1 MFCRIEIFI
10 NHRNYKIVTKMK
22 SKTHENLHFVL
33 AALMLFGIFILSASL
48 ASAANELIFNQ
59 TSYSLSLNHAT
70 SGAISFFLNNTL
82 SNQNIT
88 NISFSSSV
96 LTTGSYTISSG
107 NVSLPSNITNIQ
119 YNSTSSVLSATIA
132 VPSYQQPGTYAGT
145 ITASGTNGTSLT
157 AQLSISLTVNSTSSL
172 SLTSPAE
179 LNRAQNNSS
188 FTITNTG
195 NVDFT
200 SINLSYDAASIRDS
214 AGRQATLAF
223 SSNLFDLSKGASRTI
238 NITSD
243 IPSNLYLEDYT
254 TTITANSSSGTTAT
268 TSLKVV
274 SDYCKY
280 GKNGTSVEILSLQD
294 KSSETD
300 WDWKPLDSVDIEVSV
315 RNNGID
321 EEDITV
327 QIGLYDPQDK
337 EFVDL
342 DKDEKTVSVG
352 DGRSKDVE
360 FTINVPVDIK
370 DRNYRLYVRA
380 FYDSD
385 ERGQCTDRI
394 GSEFYRA
401 INIDKESREMTLQS
415 INIPEY
421 VNCGESVDITAK
433 AYNIGTRDEDK
444 VYLSIYNKEL
454 GISQNSNSFLLDE
467 GDSEVVT
474 FSISVPKN
482 STEQNYTLTFKA
494 YYDYDEDDDSYD
506 LTSTFTEQLKVSG
519 QCTAS
524 VSRDVS
530 ISASLAE
537 GYENAIAGSTM
548 KLKVT
553 LTNPKDTETTYSIS
567 ASGYEDWAKL
577 DRVEPSTL
585 TLEKGESG
593 SAYLYF
599 KIDGDASGEKI
610 FKAKITY
617 DSQVKEQ
624 SLAVTIQKSTLSAF
638 ASSLGENITS
648 NKAVWILVTLIVV
661 LVVLIILVS
670 VARAK
675 PKVSVV

>member
-132 VPSYQQPGTYAGT
+132 VPSYQQPWTYAGT

-157 AQLSISLTVNSTSSL
+157 AQLSISLTV
-172 SLTSPAE
+172 
-179 LNRAQNNSS
+179 
-188 FTITNTG
+188 
-195 NVDFT
+195 
-200 SINLSYDAASIRDS
+200 
-214 AGRQATLAF
+214 
-223 SSNLFDLSKGASRTI
+223 
-238 NITSD
+238 
-243 IPSNLYLEDYT
+243 
-254 TTITANSSSGTTAT
+254 NSSSGTTAT

-394 GSEFYRA
+394 GSEFYRV

-415 INIPEY
+415 INIPGY

-454 GISQNSNSFLLDE
+454 GI
-467 GDSEVVT
+467 
-474 FSISVPKN
+474 
-482 STEQNYTLTFKA
+482 
-494 YYDYDEDDDSYD
+494 
-506 LTSTFTEQLKVSG
+506 
-519 QCTAS
+519 
-524 VSRDVS
+524 R
-530 ISASLAE
+530 
-537 GYENAIAGSTM
+537 
-548 KLKVT
+548 
-553 LTNPKDTETTYSIS
+553 
-567 ASGYEDWAKL
+567 
-577 DRVEPSTL
+577 
-585 TLEKGESG
+585 
-593 SAYLYF
+593 
-599 KIDGDASGEKI
+599 
-610 FKAKITY
+610 
-617 DSQVKEQ
+617 
-624 SLAVTIQKSTLSAF
+624 
-638 ASSLGENITS
+638 
-648 NKAVWILVTLIVV
+648 
-661 LVVLIILVS
+661 
-670 VARAK
+670 
-675 PKVSVV
+675 

>member
-370 DRNYRLYVRA
+370 
-380 FYDSD
+380 
-385 ERGQCTDRI
+385 
-394 GSEFYRA
+394 
-401 INIDKESREMTLQS
+401 
-415 INIPEY
+415 
-421 VNCGESVDITAK
+421 AK

-537 GYENAIAGSTM
+537 GYENAIAGSKM
-548 KLKVT
+548 KLKPT
-553 LTNPKDTETTYSIS
+553 LTTPKETEQTNGI
-567 ASGYEDWAKL
+567 
-577 DRVEPSTL
+577 
-585 TLEKGESG
+585 
-593 SAYLYF
+593 
-599 KIDGDASGEKI
+599 
-610 FKAKITY
+610 
-617 DSQVKEQ
+617 
-624 SLAVTIQKSTLSAF
+624 
-638 ASSLGENITS
+638 
-648 NKAVWILVTLIVV
+648 
-661 LVVLIILVS
+661 
-670 VARAK
+670 
-675 PKVSVV
+675 